1 MAHDATS
8 QTEDAEEEMTV
19 GEVNSCEL
27 LPLQSPTV
35 STSSPNDLKFGDMV
49 HTWTTDP
56 NSYALMG
63 MVITPTKNC
72 HPDRQYVVHILG
84 HGYERYRHEIRTI
97 DEHIRILRD
106 TTETNEKTEPTKA
119 PAPKQTKRKTTRAA
133 TPSSR
138 DPRLNGTRPPTA

>member
-1 MAHDATS
+1 
-8 QTEDAEEEMTV
+8 
-19 GEVNSCEL
+19 
-27 LPLQSPTV
+27 
-35 STSSPNDLKFGDMV
+35 MV

-84 HGYERYRHEIRTI
+84 NDYERYRHEIRTI

-106 TTETNEKTEPTKA
+106 TDERNKTPEPTKIYA
-119 PAPKQTKRKTTRAA
+119 TSSPKKAAKRVP
-133 TPSSR
+133 TPSKR
-138 DPRLNGTRPPTA
+138 DPRLNKTRPLTAKPRRSSRLSRKRL